1 MRNCIRAIRRL
12 RGAAFRVVVSG
23 SAFLVAAGLVLI
35 TQPDAAFAI
44 VPHTTF
50 TSGTKACQVCHRPH
64 NAAAPVLISAVSTG
78 DPAPTGACYICH
90 DGTAALTNVK
100 TAPLNSFALASG
112 HAMEAVAGTTVT
124 PDLTDGC
131 SSCHSPHRRYGI
143 DLRLPRASIVT
154 SSGTYAVT
162 ASNDNSWCFA
172 CHNDA
177 NDWFT
182 STTSTPYPASLA
194 PIRGADLYPL
204 YGTFPGRS
212 VYASASANLHSA
224 IPTGTVP
231 DPIVATATV
240 VRGRG
245 DCLWCHAGHR
255 GVSRYDS
262 LLATFAAPTTDTV
275 VQDRTNGDY
284 AASCFACHGG
294 GSWEASGATNIK
306 RYATKVP
313 DDTSATNGHRI
324 KTSGAALPVN
334 APLPCYE
341 CHNPHGSARGNKMLL
356 ADTLGRSLESSTS
369 GGNVITAGADVRKLC
384 FCCHSTSDTTPRVW
398 DATAS
403 AYVTCT
409 PDMMFYGL
417 RRDGTLLPGQTKPA
431 GYSLNQ
437 NYLRLKPIGGN
448 HHGMSSTKS
457 CYDCHGGSYV
467 ATGTANV
474 HAPTMGVSNG
484 QMACYGCHA
493 EYQPME
499 DNIGSVTGGASRLSY
514 YHHVLGSSTYDGDY
528 APATSTAYPT
538 SATDVYCVSCHTDHD
553 LFNSNPGANLRTTIG
568 AASAT
573 ATNTD
578 FIAPGTAGAPGICV
592 SCHSVQRTK
601 QNADQ
606 KVSTTTP
613 TTYTVSVDATGYAA
627 SAHRYSV
634 VSTFGTSPFRADCAK
649 CHNDTMTKS
658 YQDASGPLGTLATFG
673 VHLSSEARI
682 LAALGGTITDP
693 YEEGFCYK
701 CHSRAVD
708 GQGATWTASY
718 QFDRYGRASMSA
730 TSVAIYQQMQR
741 TYGHKVQN
749 YTGKHKATPS
759 DETTAYVGQSTSK
772 HIECAD
778 CHNPHGAKKGTRT
791 VGGTNGNVAGPAL
804 AGAWGYALNWTGLSL
819 WTTPTASRYSL
830 VTSVTYEYQ
839 VCFKCHTTG
848 TNAALASWGG
858 AGADAWTDV
867 ALEFNP
873 ANRSYHPVLASVGTT
888 KALDASWMDAG
899 WQAVGTQ
906 TMTCSDCH
914 GDLSAAAAGPHGST
928 VKRILKGWWPI
939 WPGPDG
945 VPGTGDD
952 AAYTINGLSGGTQ
965 TGILC
970 DLCHAGFQNQR
981 AHSRNTTHRGAPCY
995 RCHIMVP
1002 HGGKLSRLIGD
1013 GNSNMPARYAYGANV
1028 ANMYVSQYTWDPAS
1042 IVRNN
1047 CSVTATGA
1055 ANGCASHNQNTTG
1068 LTNWD

>member
-1 MRNCIRAIRRL
+1 MRSCIRATRRL
-12 RGAAFRVVVSG
+12 CAATIRIVASG
-23 SAFLVAAGLVLI
+23 SVLLAAIGLAVVA
-35 TQPDAAFAI
+35 QPEAAFAV
-44 VPHTTF
+44 VPHTVF
-50 TSGTKACQVCHRPH
+50 TNSTKACQVCHRLH
-64 NAAAPVLISAVSTG
+64 QAAGPNLVATSSVG
-78 DPAPTGACYICH
+78 DPLSTGACYVCH

-112 HAMEAVAGTTVT
+112 HALEGVAGTTVT

-182 STTSTPYPASLA
+182 STTSTPYPASSA
-194 PIRGADLYPL
+194 PIRGIDLYPL

-224 IPTGTVP
+224 IPTGSVP
-231 DPIVATATV
+231 DPIIATATV

-284 AASCFACHGG
+284 AASCFTCHGG

-306 RYATKVP
+306 RYATKAP
-313 DDTSATNGHRI
+313 DDTSATSGHRI
-324 KTSGAALPVN
+324 KTGGAALPVN

-369 GGNVITAGADVRKLC
+369 GGVVITAGADVRKLC

-417 RRDGTLLPGQTKPA
+417 RRDGTLLPSQTKPA

-484 QMACYGCHA
+484 RMACYGCHA

-553 LFNSNPGANLRTTIG
+553 LFNSNKGANLRTTIG

-606 KVSTTTP
+606 KVSVTTP

-627 SAHRYSV
+627 SAHTYSV

-682 LAALGGTITDP
+682 LAALGGTIADP

-701 CHSRAVD
+701 CHSRVVD

-730 TSVAIYQQMQR
+730 TSVAVYQQMQR

-749 YTGKHKATPS
+749 YSGKHKASPS
-759 DETTAYVGQSTSK
+759 DETTGYIGQSTSK

-778 CHNPHGAKKGTRT
+778 CHNPHGAKKGART
-791 VGGTNGNVAGPAL
+791 VGGTTGNVAGPAL
-804 AGAWGYALNWTGLSL
+804 AGAWGYALNWSGLSL
-819 WTTPTASRYSL
+819 WTTPTAARYSL

-848 TNAALASWGG
+848 TNAALSSWGG

-873 ANRSYHPVLASVGTT
+873 ANRSYHPVLAVTTGNSAYSTGGWMKSPWTNVG
-888 KALDASWMDAG
+888 A
-899 WQAVGTQ
+899 Q

-914 GDLSAAAAGPHGST
+914 GDFSAAAAGPHGSSIR
-928 VKRILKGWWPI
+928 RILKGYWPLNAS
-939 WPGPDG
+939 
-945 VPGTGDD
+945 GT
-952 AAYTINGLSGGTQ
+952 AYTLNNADNDL
-965 TGILC
+965 LC
-970 DLCHAGFQNQR
+970 RRCHNVQASTVGPTVHIRGNS
-981 AHSRNTTHRGAPCY
+981 AHRSTPCY
-995 RCHIMVP
+995 RCHIVIP
-1002 HGGKLSRLIGD
+1002 HGGGLQGFIGD
-1013 GNSNMPARYAYGANV
+1013 SNGQMPARYAYGANKTNLV
-1028 ANMYVSQYTWDPAS
+1028 FTGYTGGDGNTRTNCYVVSGCQPSSHGGSTPP
-1042 IVRNN
+1042 
-1047 CSVTATGA
+1047 
-1055 ANGCASHNQNTTG
+1055 ANGE
-1068 LTNWD
+1068 W